1 MKGSNMDVKEIQKR
15 IDDLQTVIKQ
25 EENNRAKL
33 EGRLQELQLQLE
45 KEFSVKTSDEV
56 SALITKLD
64 SELKALGEERLHIME
79 ELDKLLA
86 GSK

>member
-1 MKGSNMDVKEIQKR
+1 MDVKEIQKR

-45 KEFSVKTSDEV
+45 KEFCVKTSDEV

>member
-1 MKGSNMDVKEIQKR
+1 MDVKEIQKR

>member
-1 MKGSNMDVKEIQKR
+1 MNVKDIQKR
-15 IDDLQTVIKQ
+15 IEDLQAVIKQ

-33 EGRLQELQLQLE
+33 EGRLQELQSQLE
-45 KEFSVKTSDEV
+45 KEFNVKTAEEV

-64 SELKALGEERLHIME
+64 SELKVLAEERSHIME
-79 ELDKLLA
+79 ELEKLME